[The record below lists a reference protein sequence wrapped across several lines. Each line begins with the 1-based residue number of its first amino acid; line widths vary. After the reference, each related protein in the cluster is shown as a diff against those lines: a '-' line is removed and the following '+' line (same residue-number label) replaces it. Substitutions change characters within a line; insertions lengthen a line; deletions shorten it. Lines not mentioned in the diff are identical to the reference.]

1 MGVHYVNGAYLN
13 DKMIDIAKPEAV
25 MYEPQA
31 DGSMQL
37 IAVEY
42 IAFEGPARVVQLKH
56 CAQSLWAGRVL

>member
-42 IAFEGPARVVQLKH
+42 IAFEGPASLGGQLF
-56 CAQSLWAGRVL
+56 S